1 LDSIEEFNEYKEKEG
16 IMKKLQGIIDLF
28 MGKYTFLG
36 ILLLASIPNPL
47 FDLAGIFF
55 YKK

>member
-55 YKK
+55 KK